1 MKSAPPQRWN
11 PAFKLLHFLRRIHIE
26 NKGLKVLALLLAI
39 LLFALS
45 RQPVSNVRLS
55 EVPLEVQGPSRG
67 VEISSG
73 IDQKVSVRLR
83 GPQDVI
89 HSLMPNQISV
99 IINLNNKEP
108 GERIV
113 QLRPD
118 NVSKPDNVQVVQI
131 EPASLRFKL
140 EPTAKKIVKVEPQ
153 FMGDLAEGMEIYRR
167 HVEPPEIEIEGPQS
181 YVNKVHLVLTE
192 TVNLSGRK
200 NSFQTTVDVE
210 TPHNSLRVLTPGP
223 IKLVIEIGELRAIRT
238 FNKLPV
244 YWLNQTADFRL
255 VTKTVDVELYG
266 PRSAIEGLQ
275 ADDLRVEVESDE
287 LTAGSQSAQL
297 QVRLPDNRGQ
307 QVKVK
312 TIPSE
317 VTLKRQ

>member
-11 PAFKLLHFLRRIHIE
+11 PAFRLLHLLRRIHIE
-26 NKGLKVLALLLAI
+26 NKGLKFLSLLLAI

-55 EVPLEVQGPSRG
+55 EVPLEILGPSRG

-89 HSLMPNQISV
+89 HSLTPNQISV

-113 QLRPD
+113 QLRLD

-181 YVNKVHLVLTE
+181 YVNKVNLVLTE
-192 TVNLSGRK
+192 TVNLSSRK
-200 NSFQTTVDVE
+200 TSFQTSVDVE
-210 TPHNSLRVLTPGP
+210 TPHDTLRVMTPGP
-223 IKLVIEIGELRAIRT
+223 IKLFIEIGELRINRT
-238 FNKLPV
+238 FYKLPV
-244 YWLNQTADFRL
+244 YWLNQTAGLRL
-255 VTKTVDVELYG
+255 LTKTVDVELYG
-266 PRSAIEGLQ
+266 PRSMIKDLR

-287 LTAGSQSAQL
+287 LTAGSQTAQPR
-297 QVRLPDNRGQ
+297 VRLPESIGQ

-312 TIPSE
+312 IIPSE
-317 VTLKRQ
+317 VSLNRH